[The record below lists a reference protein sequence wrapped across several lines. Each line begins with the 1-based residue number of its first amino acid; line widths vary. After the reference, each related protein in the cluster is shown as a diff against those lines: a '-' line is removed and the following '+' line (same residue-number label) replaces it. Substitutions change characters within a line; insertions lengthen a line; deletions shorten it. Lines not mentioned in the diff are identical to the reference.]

1 MRKTICAGENEAF
14 LLNWEPAIMDG
25 IKGRGR
31 KGGVNASAAK
41 I

>member
-1 MRKTICAGENEAF
+1 MRKTNCVRENEAS
-14 LLNWEPAIMDG
+14 LLNREPAITDG
-25 IKGRGR
+25 MKGRGR